1 MNRFSILGLD
11 HCAPAKAGT
20 VWILALLM
28 AVGVQRLPGLA
39 GAVDLAVKR

>member
-11 HCAPAKAGT
+11 HSTPANAGT
-20 VWILALLM
+20 LWILALLM

-39 GAVDLAVKR
+39 GAVGLAVKR